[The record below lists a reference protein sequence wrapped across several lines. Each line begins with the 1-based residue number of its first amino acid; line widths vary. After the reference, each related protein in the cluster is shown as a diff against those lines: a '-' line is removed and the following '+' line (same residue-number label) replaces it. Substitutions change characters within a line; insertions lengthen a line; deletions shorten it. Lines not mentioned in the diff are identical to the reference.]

1 MVWISYHEIIEFR
14 QVKSLIVG
22 IRGSWVW
29 VCLKQFHARLT
40 HSTLLLFRLPPLV
53 LFLFFKRS
61 LFLIMGI
68 GADDVFVF
76 YDTFHQ
82 GKSVLGE
89 ESRIST
95 RFKWAYKH
103 AGGAMLVT
111 TATTC
116 GSFFA
121 NALSEVAV
129 VREFG
134 IFMGFVVLWNYINVM
149 TLFPAALL
157 CHEYLIDRYCA
168 KNQDPENDAATSTA
182 ATTTTAT
189 MAVAPTAT
197 AAAADAAWEENPIK
211 KKGRKRLKRHS
222 TISLK
227 ESGGKIN
234 TNKLS
239 MVERCFYNC
248 FTNTVWQG
256 RYGWIIFGFTLVI

>member
-1 MVWISYHEIIEFR
+1 
-14 QVKSLIVG
+14 
-22 IRGSWVW
+22 
-29 VCLKQFHARLT
+29 
-40 HSTLLLFRLPPLV
+40 
-53 LFLFFKRS
+53 
-61 LFLIMGI
+61 MGI

-157 CHEYLIDRYCA
+157 CQEYLIDRFCA
-168 KNQDPENDAATSTA
+168 KDQDPENDAATSTA
-182 ATTTTAT
+182 ATTTVAT
-189 MAVAPTAT
+189 TAVAPTTAT
-197 AAAADAAWEENPIK
+197 AAAADAAWKEKPIK

-234 TNKLS
+234 TKKLS

-248 FTNTVWQG
+248 FTTTVWKG